1 MLRTLITSAI
11 IAVSASSAM
20 AQAQAPASRPAT
32 TPTPTTTTAPAT
44 TTARP
49 APVAAPTG
57 LVPSGAASTAQAAIT
72 AAKDKYVGRQSACL
86 AKGPAYK
93 WIPPHVAGDPNP
105 KGGFY
110 TGHFNGGCRL
120 MSMKEALDKGLITMN
135 AAPKR

>member
-1 MLRTLITSAI
+1 MLRILTTATILALSTASAF
-11 IAVSASSAM
+11 

-32 TPTPTTTTAPAT
+32 APTPTTPAPT

-49 APVAAPTG
+49 APVAAPGG
-57 LVPSGAASTAQAAIT
+57 LVPSGAASTQQAALT
-72 AAKDKYVGRQSACL
+72 AAKDKFVGRQSACT

-93 WIPPHVAGDPNP
+93 WIPPHVAGDANP

-120 MSMKEALDKGLITMN
+120 MSLKEAMDKGIISM
-135 AAPKR
+135 APATKR